1 MIYMKKRVI
10 DNSLFIEIVI
20 IFLLL
25 IIFVGIFLSSFE
37 KDVITK
43 SPYQPIK
50 IKVIDINSNAN
61 NYYVNDNIVFNGQW
75 EDIKNA
81 KLLISEDQGFANC
94 DYNDN
99 TGCLCASTS
108 GINSGSCSVAADK
121 PYRTI
126 NWHGRVCDEDND
138 CEDGITLKS
147 TIDNAAIYYDYVFSF
162 ASPNLEDP
170 NLLGIN
176 ENNNISSICLLQDCN
191 KPITLNDILND
202 DANSGYF
209 IIESYVGKVRSLVRV
224 NFPFVTLPVDGE
236 LTKINFRFDGVG
248 HGKKIPDHELNI
260 YYYDKNSNQWNLL
273 GNILGSTIT
282 KNSFSITSNL
292 NQIQSYNDISFLVFD
307 NKGELHTGSGGGGG
321 GGGKPKPKLE
331 PSTPRSSFWLY
342 LLIFTLSFILV
353 MFLFNKKKKIYII
366 LPLILLS
373 LSFVVYAPDNIE
385 SRIDWGYS
393 DLDFFITNYWANQ
406 VNIVNRAPV
415 FDDNVVYVE
424 GKLSV
429 GSVNF
434 KVLASDIDNDILTF
448 SDNTSLFDIDNNGNI
463 NFVVD
468 NGNIGIHNVNIS
480 VSDGD
485 LVISRDYQ
493 FELINDVVTPPSG
506 GGPPGGGGGGGGG
519 GNGGGET
526 TITKTKGHEENLFK
540 FYIADLRNNSVYN
553 FSLNAGDSFIVILN
567 NLTNKT
573 YFVNGVNNNNFEL
586 RDENGFIINL
596 INGKNVAI
604 DLDKTSE
611 YYVEMKSEGNVIIKA
626 LKRSN
631 TLFPILEKPQ
641 NLTIIEFEIYQYLLL
656 LIILILI
663 IVLMWKLNKL
673 IMNMIYPVG
682 R

>member
-1 MIYMKKRVI
+1 MKKRRV
-10 DNSLFIEIVI
+10 DDRLFIEIAI

-25 IIFVGIFLSSFE
+25 IIFVGIFLNSFE
-37 KDVITK
+37 KEVIRK

-50 IKVIDINSNAN
+50 IKVIDINSNAA

-75 EDIKNA
+75 EDVKNA
-81 KLLISEDQGFANC
+81 KLLISEDQNFANC

-99 TGCLCASTS
+99 TGCLCASSS
-108 GINSGSCSVAADK
+108 GINSGSCNIIADK

-126 NWHGRVCDEDND
+126 NWHGRICDEDND
-138 CEDGITLKS
+138 CEDGIVLKS
-147 TIDNAAIYYDYVFSF
+147 TIDNAVIYYDYLFTL
-162 ASPNLEDP
+162 ADITAEDP
-170 NLLGIN
+170 NLLNVG
-176 ENNNISSICLLQDCN
+176 ENNNVSSICLLQDCN

-224 NFPFVTLPVDGE
+224 NFPFVTLPVNGE
-236 LTKINFRFDGVG
+236 LTKIDFRFDGVG
-248 HGKKIPDHELNI
+248 HGKKIPDHELKI
-260 YYYDKNSNQWNLL
+260 YYFDKDSNQWSLL
-273 GNILGSTIT
+273 GNLLSSSIT

-292 NQIQSYNDISFLVFD
+292 NQIKNYNDISFLVFD
-307 NKGELHTGSGGGGG
+307 NKGELHTGSGGSGG
-321 GGGKPKPKLE
+321 GGGKKPKLE
-331 PSTPRSSFWLY
+331 PSTPRSLF
-342 LLIFTLSFILV
+342 LIYIFIFILSFILV
-353 MFLFNKKKKIYII
+353 MLLFNKKKKIYII

-393 DLDFFITNYWANQ
+393 DIYFFITNYWTNQ
-406 VNIVNRAPV
+406 VNIMNRAPV
-415 FDDNVVYVE
+415 FDDNIVYIE

-434 KVLASDIDNDILTF
+434 KVLASDIDNDVLTF
-448 SDNTSLFDIDNNGNI
+448 NDNTSLFDIDNNGNI

-468 NGNIGIHNVNIS
+468 NSNIGIHNVNIS

-493 FELINDVVTPPSG
+493 FELINDVVTPPTG

-519 GNGGGET
+519 GNGEGET
-526 TITKTKGHEENLFK
+526 TITRTKGYQEDLFK
-540 FYIADLRNNSVYN
+540 FYIADLRNNSIYN
-553 FSLNAGDSFIVILN
+553 FSLNAGDGFIVILN
-567 NLTNKT
+567 NFSNKT
-573 YFVNGVNNNNFEL
+573 YFVNLVLNKNIEL
-586 RDENGFIINL
+586 RDEDGLIINL
-596 INGKNVAI
+596 INGKNITI

-611 YYVEMKSEGNVIIKA
+611 YYVEMKSDGNVIIKA
-626 LKRSN
+626 IKKSN
-631 TLFPILEKPQ
+631 KLFPIIEKPQ
-641 NLTIIEFEIYQYLLL
+641 NLTIIGIEIYQYWLL
-656 LIILILI
+656 LIILILV
-663 IVLMWKLNKL
+663 IVLIWKLNKL